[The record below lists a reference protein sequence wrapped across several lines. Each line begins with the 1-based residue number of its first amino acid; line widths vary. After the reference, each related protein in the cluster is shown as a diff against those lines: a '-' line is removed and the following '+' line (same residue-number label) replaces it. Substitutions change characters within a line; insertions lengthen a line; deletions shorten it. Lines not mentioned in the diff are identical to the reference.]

1 MTTEASQI
9 SRRSFLY
16 LSLTT
21 AVAGVTTGCR
31 LFSFGGGSPLEQA
44 LSAVDL
50 QAAQVVGK
58 ELASQDVRFND
69 KGYLKQALAVFDSA
83 SSAAVEEGTVTISK
97 AIVSDFRAGRTVKLS
112 GWVLS
117 MTEAHIIALK
127 GLSE

>member
-31 LFSFGGGSPLEQA
+31 LFSFDGGSPLEQA
-44 LSAVDL
+44 MSGVDL
-50 QAAQVVGK
+50 QAARVVGK
-58 ELASQDVRFND
+58 ELASQDARFND
-69 KGYLKQALAVFDSA
+69 KGYLKQALSLFE
-83 SSAAVEEGTVTISK
+83 SSSPAAVDEGATTISK
-97 AIVSDFRAGRTVKLS
+97 AIVADFRAGRTVKLS